1 MTDEMKMIEITDA
14 ETTVS
19 EIALPSKITG
29 YLAFYR
35 NLNYKWEQVTTFD
48 ANKQSHPI
56 IPHCA
61 YETKQEAVKSAMSL
75 KYAKMDS
82 IKIVAVEFEV

>member
-1 MTDEMKMIEITDA
+1 MTEEMKMVEIVDA

-35 NLNYKWEQVTTFD
+35 NLNYRWEQVTTFD
-48 ANKQSHPI
+48 PNKTSHPVL
-56 IPHCA
+56 PFYAH
-61 YETKQEAVKSAMSL
+61 ETKQDAVKSAMSL
-75 KYAKMDS
+75 KYAKIDS
-82 IKIVAVEFEV
+82 IKIVAVDFEA